1 MWLDWI
7 ILAKSQVSGAKFW
20 FCSVLFVH
28 THTFEFDANVHWK
41 FTLVCPVRRGANRHL
56 PSTVSPGAADHREG
70 GCSQQLCARSL
81 HHRQGNCRFGT
92 GSHQE
97 TCKCNRVAGSCE
109 LLNVWHWFNNNKKLS
124 KPFFL
129 FQSLKDFYKLF
140 KQRWSSLLWRQSD

>member
-1 MWLDWI
+1 MYMIYIDTNVMTLNSCKVTEVSNSKCNLFRAFCTNSETLEFVD
-7 ILAKSQVSGAKFW
+7 AK
-20 FCSVLFVH
+20 
-28 THTFEFDANVHWK
+28 E

-81 HHRQGNCRFGT
+81 HHRQGNCRFGA

-109 LLNVWHWFNNNKKLS
+109 VLNIWYWFKNELS
-124 KPFFL
+124 PFFWYMYTL
-129 FQSLKDFYKLF
+129 I
-140 KQRWSSLLWRQSD
+140 SSCALPNI